1 MENIHNGSQF
11 NSEKSANDEKSSP
24 NVKKRNPYYYQI
36 LHQNN
41 TTPRGVEV
49 RYYNIDYVGNFDI
62 GKVKYNGENKSSP
75 SDIVEVIFKVKR
87 KKIYK
92 NPNKLNFYKY
102 EYVIVEVENGFDIGT
117 VISFG
122 NEAKEKWQK
131 NYYGEELHFS
141 VIRFATDKD
150 MEIFEKNRK
159 EEPLVV
165 ETTRELAKKHN
176 LDIKVTEAE
185 WQLDRQRLTIYFS
198 APQRVDF
205 RELVKDLAKI
215 YKTRIELRQISTREE
230 ARRIGGMGPCG
241 LTLCCSTFACQ
252 SCHVTLEHARIQR
265 LANNVSKLS
274 GYCGRLKCCI
284 LYEHNIYL
292 EEYKNYPPMFSVV
305 ELEQGLGRIHKIDI
319 FNHKV
324 HIMMEKD
331 GSLLVLPKEKIDQLV
346 SSGKVKP
353 PDKTE
358 EEKIYQDEYNLGPED
373 LSMLEDD
380 IF

>member
-1 MENIHNGSQF
+1 MEQIHQISESSGNEEKNSQ
-11 NSEKSANDEKSSP
+11 

-36 LHQNN
+36 LRQNN
-41 TTPRGVEV
+41 QTNRGVET
-49 RYYNIDYVGNFDI
+49 RYYNTDFVGLFDV
-62 GKVKYNGENKSSP
+62 GEVKYDGENRSVV
-75 SDIVEVIFKVKR
+75 SDVVEVIFKVKR

-92 NPNKLNFYKY
+92 NPNNLSFYNY
-102 EYVIVEVENGFDIGT
+102 EYVIVEVDNGFDIAT
-117 VISFG
+117 VISIG
-122 NEAKEKWQK
+122 NEAKEKWEK
-131 NYYGEELHFS
+131 NYKKEELQYS
-141 VIRFATDKD
+141 VVRFATDKD
-150 MEIFEKNRK
+150 MEIFEKNRN

-165 ETTRELAKKHN
+165 ETTRELSKKHN
-176 LDIKVTEAE
+176 LDIKITDAE

-241 LTLCCSTFACQ
+241 LPLCCSTFACQ
-252 SCHVTLEHARIQR
+252 NCHVTLEHARVQR

-284 LYEHNIYL
+284 LYEHNVYL

-305 ELEQGLGRIHKIDI
+305 ELNNGVGRIHKIDI

-324 HIMMEKD
+324 HILMENN
-331 GSLLVLPKEKIDQLV
+331 GSLLVLPKQEIDRLV
-346 SSGKVKP
+346 SLGKVRP

-358 EEKIYQDEYNLGPED
+358 EEKIYNEEYNLGPED
-373 LSMLEDD
+373 LSILEDD

>member
-1 MENIHNGSQF
+1 MEQIHQISESSGNEEKNSQ
-11 NSEKSANDEKSSP
+11 

-36 LHQNN
+36 LRQNN
-41 TTPRGVEV
+41 QTNRGVET
-49 RYYNIDYVGNFDI
+49 RYYNTDFVGLFDV
-62 GKVKYNGENKSSP
+62 GEVKYDGENRSAVSEV
-75 SDIVEVIFKVKR
+75 VEVIFKVKR

-92 NPNKLNFYKY
+92 NPNNLSFYNY
-102 EYVIVEVENGFDIGT
+102 EYVIVEVDNGFDIAT
-117 VISFG
+117 VISIG
-122 NEAKEKWQK
+122 NEAKEKWEK
-131 NYYGEELHFS
+131 NYKKEELQYS
-141 VIRFATDKD
+141 VVRFATDKD
-150 MEIFEKNRK
+150 MEIFEKNRN

-165 ETTRELAKKHN
+165 ETTRELSKKHN
-176 LDIKVTEAE
+176 LDIKITDAE

-241 LTLCCSTFACQ
+241 LPLCCSTFACQ
-252 SCHVTLEHARIQR
+252 NCHVTLEHARVQR

-284 LYEHNIYL
+284 LYEHNVYL

-305 ELEQGLGRIHKIDI
+305 ELNNGVGRIHKIDI

-324 HIMMEKD
+324 HILMENN
-331 GSLLVLPKEKIDQLV
+331 GSLLVLPKQEIDRLV
-346 SSGKVKP
+346 SLGKVRP

-358 EEKIYQDEYNLGPED
+358 EEKIYNEEYNLGPED
-373 LSMLEDD
+373 LSILEDD

>member
-1 MENIHNGSQF
+1 MEQIHQISESSGNEEKNSQ
-11 NSEKSANDEKSSP
+11 

-36 LHQNN
+36 LRQNN
-41 TTPRGVEV
+41 QTNRGVET
-49 RYYNIDYVGNFDI
+49 RYYNTDFVGLFDV
-62 GKVKYNGENKSSP
+62 GKVKYNSENRSVVSEV
-75 SDIVEVIFKVKR
+75 VEVIFKVKR

-92 NPNKLNFYKY
+92 NPNNLSFYNY
-102 EYVIVEVENGFDIGT
+102 EYVIVEVDNGFDIAT
-117 VISFG
+117 VISIG
-122 NEAKEKWQK
+122 NEAKEKWEK
-131 NYYGEELHFS
+131 NYKKEELQYS
-141 VIRFATDKD
+141 VVRFATDKD
-150 MEIFEKNRK
+150 MEIFEKNRN

-165 ETTRELAKKHN
+165 ETTRELSKKHN
-176 LDIKVTEAE
+176 LDIKITDAE

-241 LTLCCSTFACQ
+241 LPLCCSTFGCQ
-252 SCHVTLEHARIQR
+252 NCHVTLEHARVQR

-284 LYEHNIYL
+284 LYEHNVYL

-305 ELEQGLGRIHKIDI
+305 ELNNGVGRIHKIDI

-324 HIMMEKD
+324 HILMENN
-331 GSLLVLPKEKIDQLV
+331 GSLLVLPKQEIDRLV
-346 SSGKVKP
+346 SLGKVRP

-358 EEKIYQDEYNLGPED
+358 EEKIYNEEYNLGPED
-373 LSMLEDD
+373 LSILEDD

>member
-1 MENIHNGSQF
+1 MEQIHQISESSGNEEKNSQ
-11 NSEKSANDEKSSP
+11 

-36 LHQNN
+36 LRQNN
-41 TTPRGVEV
+41 QTNRGVET
-49 RYYNIDYVGNFDI
+49 RYYNTDFVGLFDV
-62 GKVKYNGENKSSP
+62 GEVKYNGENRSVVSEV
-75 SDIVEVIFKVKR
+75 VEVIFKVKR

-92 NPNKLNFYKY
+92 NPNNLSFYNY
-102 EYVIVEVENGFDIGT
+102 EYVIVEVDNGFDIAT
-117 VISFG
+117 VISIG
-122 NEAKEKWQK
+122 NEAKEKWEK
-131 NYYGEELHFS
+131 NYKKEELQYS
-141 VIRFATDKD
+141 VVRFATDKD
-150 MEIFEKNRK
+150 MEIFEKNRN

-165 ETTRELAKKHN
+165 ETTRELSKKHN
-176 LDIKVTEAE
+176 LDIKITDAE

-241 LTLCCSTFACQ
+241 LPLCCSTFACQ
-252 SCHVTLEHARIQR
+252 NCHVTLEHARVQR

-284 LYEHNIYL
+284 LYEHNVYL

-305 ELEQGLGRIHKIDI
+305 ELNNGVGRIHKIDI

-324 HIMMEKD
+324 HILMENN
-331 GSLLVLPKEKIDQLV
+331 GSLLVLPKQEIDRLV
-346 SSGKVKP
+346 SLGKVRP

-358 EEKIYQDEYNLGPED
+358 EEKIYNEEYNLGPED
-373 LSMLEDD
+373 LSILEDD

>member
-1 MENIHNGSQF
+1 MEQIHQISESSGNEEKNSQ
-11 NSEKSANDEKSSP
+11 

-36 LHQNN
+36 LRQNN
-41 TTPRGVEV
+41 QTNRGVET
-49 RYYNIDYVGNFDI
+49 RYYNTDFVGLFDV
-62 GKVKYNGENKSSP
+62 GEVKYDGENRSVVSEV
-75 SDIVEVIFKVKR
+75 VEVIFKVKR

-92 NPNKLNFYKY
+92 NPNNLSFYNY
-102 EYVIVEVENGFDIGT
+102 EYVIVEVDNGFDIAT
-117 VISFG
+117 VISIG
-122 NEAKEKWQK
+122 NEAKEKWEK
-131 NYYGEELHFS
+131 NYKKEELQYS
-141 VIRFATDKD
+141 VVRFATDKD
-150 MEIFEKNRK
+150 MEIFEKNRN

-165 ETTRELAKKHN
+165 ETTRELSKKHK
-176 LDIKVTEAE
+176 LDIKITDAE

-241 LTLCCSTFACQ
+241 LPLCCSTFACQ
-252 SCHVTLEHARIQR
+252 NCHVTLEHARVQR

-284 LYEHNIYL
+284 LYEHNVYL

-305 ELEQGLGRIHKIDI
+305 ELNNGVGRIHKIDI

-324 HIMMEKD
+324 HILMENN
-331 GSLLVLPKEKIDQLV
+331 GSLLVLPKQEIDRLV
-346 SSGKVKP
+346 SLGKVRP

-358 EEKIYQDEYNLGPED
+358 EEKIYNEEYNLGPED
-373 LSMLEDD
+373 LSILEDD

>member
-1 MENIHNGSQF
+1 MEHIHQVSE
-11 NSEKSANDEKSSP
+11 NSGREERNSP

-36 LHQNN
+36 LRQNN
-41 TTPRGVEV
+41 QTNLGIET
-49 RYYNIDYVGNFDI
+49 RYYNTEYVGIFEV
-62 GKVKYNGENKSSP
+62 GEVKYNGDNRSVVSEV
-75 SDIVEVIFKVKR
+75 VEVIFKVKR

-92 NPNKLNFYKY
+92 NPKNLSFYNF

-117 VISFG
+117 VISIG
-122 NEAKEKWQK
+122 NEAKEKWEK
-131 NYYGEELHFS
+131 NYKKEELHFS
-141 VIRFATDKD
+141 VVRFATDKD
-150 MEIFEKNRK
+150 MEIFEKNRN

-165 ETTRELAKKHN
+165 ETTRELCKKHG
-176 LDIKVTEAE
+176 LDIKITDAE

-241 LTLCCSTFACQ
+241 LPLCCSTFACQ
-252 SCHVTLEHARIQR
+252 NCHVTLEHARIQR
-265 LANNVSKLS
+265 LASNVAKLS

-284 LYEHNIYL
+284 LYEHNVYL

-305 ELEQGLGRIHKIDI
+305 ELGDVVGRIHKIDI

-324 HIMMEKD
+324 HI
-331 GSLLVLPKEKIDQLV
+331 LLENNGTFLILPKQEIDKLV
-346 SSGKVKP
+346 SLGKVRP

-358 EEKIYQDEYNLGPED
+358 EEQIYNKEYNLGPED
-373 LSMLEDD
+373 LSMLEED

>member
-1 MENIHNGSQF
+1 MEQIHQISESSGNEEKNSQ
-11 NSEKSANDEKSSP
+11 

-36 LHQNN
+36 LRQNN
-41 TTPRGVEV
+41 QTNRGVET
-49 RYYNIDYVGNFDI
+49 RYYNTDFVGLFDV
-62 GKVKYNGENKSSP
+62 GEVKYDGENRSVVSEV
-75 SDIVEVIFKVKR
+75 VEVIFKVKR

-92 NPNKLNFYKY
+92 NPNNLSFYNY
-102 EYVIVEVENGFDIGT
+102 EYVIVEVDNGFDIAT
-117 VISFG
+117 VISIG
-122 NEAKEKWQK
+122 NEAKEKWEK
-131 NYYGEELHFS
+131 NYKKEELQYS
-141 VIRFATDKD
+141 VVRFATDKD
-150 MEIFEKNRK
+150 MEIFEKNRN

-165 ETTRELAKKHN
+165 ETTRELSKKHN
-176 LDIKVTEAE
+176 LDIKITDAE

-215 YKTRIELRQISTREE
+215 YKTRIELRQTSTREE

-241 LTLCCSTFACQ
+241 LPLCCSTFACQ
-252 SCHVTLEHARIQR
+252 NCHVTLEHARVQR

-284 LYEHNIYL
+284 LYEHDVYL

-305 ELEQGLGRIHKIDI
+305 ELNNGVGRIHKIDI

-324 HIMMEKD
+324 HILMENN
-331 GSLLVLPKEKIDQLV
+331 GSLLVLPKQEIDRLV
-346 SSGKVKP
+346 SLGKVRP

-358 EEKIYQDEYNLGPED
+358 EEKIYNEEYNLGPED
-373 LSMLEDD
+373 LSILEDD

>member
-1 MENIHNGSQF
+1 MEQIHQISESSGNEEKNSQ
-11 NSEKSANDEKSSP
+11 

-36 LHQNN
+36 LRQNN
-41 TTPRGVEV
+41 QTNRGVET
-49 RYYNIDYVGNFDI
+49 RYYNTDFVGLFDV
-62 GKVKYNGENKSSP
+62 GEVKYDGENRSVVSEV
-75 SDIVEVIFKVKR
+75 VEVIFKVKR

-92 NPNKLNFYKY
+92 NPNNLSFYNY
-102 EYVIVEVENGFDIGT
+102 EYVIVEVDNGFDIAT
-117 VISFG
+117 VISIG
-122 NEAKEKWQK
+122 NEAKEKWEK
-131 NYYGEELHFS
+131 NYKKEELQYS
-141 VIRFATDKD
+141 VVRFATDKD
-150 MEIFEKNRK
+150 MEIFEKNRN

-165 ETTRELAKKHN
+165 ETTRELSKKHN
-176 LDIKVTEAE
+176 LDIKITDAE

-241 LTLCCSTFACQ
+241 LPLCCSTFACQ
-252 SCHVTLEHARIQR
+252 NCHVTLEHARVQR

-284 LYEHNIYL
+284 LYEHNVYL

-305 ELEQGLGRIHKIDI
+305 ELNNGVGRIHKIDI

-324 HIMMEKD
+324 HILMENN
-331 GSLLVLPKEKIDQLV
+331 GSLLVLPKQEIDRLV
-346 SSGKVKP
+346 SLGKVRP

-358 EEKIYQDEYNLGPED
+358 EEKIYNEEYNLGPED
-373 LSMLEDD
+373 LSILEDD

>member
-1 MENIHNGSQF
+1 MEQIHQISESSGNEEKNSQ
-11 NSEKSANDEKSSP
+11 

-36 LHQNN
+36 LRQNN
-41 TTPRGVEV
+41 QTNRGDET
-49 RYYNIDYVGNFDI
+49 RYYNTDFVGLFDV
-62 GKVKYNGENKSSP
+62 GEVKYNGENRSVVSEV
-75 SDIVEVIFKVKR
+75 VEVIFKVKR

-92 NPNKLNFYKY
+92 NPNNLSFYNY
-102 EYVIVEVENGFDIGT
+102 EYVIVEVDNGFDIAT
-117 VISFG
+117 VISIG
-122 NEAKEKWQK
+122 NEAKEKWEK
-131 NYYGEELHFS
+131 NYKKEELQYS
-141 VIRFATDKD
+141 VVRFATDKD
-150 MEIFEKNRK
+150 MEIFEKNRN

-165 ETTRELAKKHN
+165 ETTRELSKKHN
-176 LDIKVTEAE
+176 LDIKITDAE

-241 LTLCCSTFACQ
+241 LPLCCSTFACQ
-252 SCHVTLEHARIQR
+252 NCHVTLEHARVQR

-284 LYEHNIYL
+284 LYEHNVYL

-305 ELEQGLGRIHKIDI
+305 ELNNGVGRIHKIDI

-324 HIMMEKD
+324 HILMENN
-331 GSLLVLPKEKIDQLV
+331 GSLLVLPKQEIDRLV
-346 SSGKVKP
+346 SLGKVRP

-358 EEKIYQDEYNLGPED
+358 EEKIYNEEYNLGPED
-373 LSMLEDD
+373 LSILEDD

>member
-1 MENIHNGSQF
+1 MENIHNVSQF
-11 NSEKSANDEKSSP
+11 NSEKSGNGEKSSL
-24 NVKKRNPYYYQI
+24 NIKKRNPYYYQI
-36 LHQNN
+36 LHQN
-41 TTPRGVEV
+41 TTVPRGVEI
-49 RYYNIDYVGNFDI
+49 RYYNIDYVGNFEI
-62 GKVKYNGENKSSP
+62 GKIKYNGENISSP
-75 SDIVEVIFKVKR
+75 PDVVEVIFKVKR
-87 KKIYK
+87 KNIFK
-92 NPNKLNFYKY
+92 NPNHLSFYKY

-117 VISFG
+117 VISIG
-122 NEAKEKWQK
+122 NEAKEKWEK
-131 NYYGEELHFS
+131 NYNGEDLQFS
-141 VIRFATDKD
+141 VVRFATDKD

-241 LTLCCSTFACQ
+241 RSLCCSTFACQ

-305 ELEQGLGRIHKIDI
+305 ELDQGIGRIHKIDI
-319 FNHKV
+319 FNHRV
-324 HIMMEKD
+324 HILMEND
-331 GSLLVLPKEKIDQLV
+331 GSLLVLPKEKLDNFV
-346 SSGKVKP
+346 SMGKVRP

-358 EEKIYQDEYNLGPED
+358 EEKIYEDEYNLGPED